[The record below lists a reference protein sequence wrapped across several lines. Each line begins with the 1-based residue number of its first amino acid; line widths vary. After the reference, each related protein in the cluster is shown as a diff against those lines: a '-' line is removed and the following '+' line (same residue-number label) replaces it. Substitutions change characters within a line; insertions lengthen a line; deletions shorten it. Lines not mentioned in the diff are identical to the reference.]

1 MLSFFFFRS
10 MKTNLIAFFADLFNV
25 LEIHPA
31 KCVSFNQGRN
41 DLADG
46 IKQFYFNF
54 VNYYFVDVE
63 LESYLIIF
71 VCAYEWLNII
81 IKIIC

>member
-1 MLSFFFFRS
+1 

-31 KCVSFNQGRN
+31 KCVSFNQDRN

-46 IKQFYFNF
+46 NINPR
-54 VNYYFVDVE
+54 V
-63 LESYLIIF
+63 LI
-71 VCAYEWLNII
+71 VQII
-81 IKIIC
+81 ILWTWN